1 MVYPKKF
8 QGLHFLFSGDLMWS
22 VEFELFANETNLEK
36 KRSVKYKKVF
46 YSDLWEDLFFCQTFP
61 WMISSA

>member
-22 VEFELFANETNLEK
+22 VEFDLFARETNLEK
-36 KRSVKYKKVF
+36 KSSVKLYKKVF
-46 YSDLWEDLFFCQTFP
+46 YSDLFFENL
-61 WMISSA
+61 